1 MARKANIAKEEIIQ
15 ACWDLI
21 EQNIFPNI
29 PRLSDYFKNLD
40 GRGCSNTTLLNAIS
54 EWEESYKE
62 HQENELKEVTEHFA
76 PTFKRFER
84 DIIQS
89 LSIILDEQITAH
101 EEKLSLRQ
109 SSIEGRERSLS
120 ESFINS
126 QQELETTLEQKQ
138 IFETR
143 CNELQQSQKALEDRL
158 EHSLTRNRVLESEI
172 EQWKLAQR
180 EADTK
185 LHQAQVDL
193 AKQDNEISQLKQL
206 LTDSQAEVQRLKKQN
221 DQLLNS
227 AIEQVSKLAESV
239 ATKAS
244 DS

>member
-1 MARKANIAKEEIIQ
+1 MDAQ
-15 ACWDLI
+15 ALQQI
-21 EQNIFPNI
+21 LAGQ
-29 PRLSDYFKNLD
+29 
-40 GRGCSNTTLLNAIS
+40 A
-54 EWEESYKE
+54 
-62 HQENELKEVTEHFA
+62 
-76 PTFKRFER
+76 
-84 DIIQS
+84 QS
-89 LSIILDEQITAH
+89 
-101 EEKLSLRQ
+101 
-109 SSIEGRERSLS
+109 
-120 ESFINS
+120 F
-126 QQELETTLEQKQ
+126 QQALEATLEQKK

-172 EQWKLAQR
+172 EQWKQAQR

-227 AIEQVSKLAESV
+227 AIEQVSKLAENSCFIIV
-239 ATKAS
+239 WRPGSHKLYILIWFRDLELS
-244 DS
+244 FW